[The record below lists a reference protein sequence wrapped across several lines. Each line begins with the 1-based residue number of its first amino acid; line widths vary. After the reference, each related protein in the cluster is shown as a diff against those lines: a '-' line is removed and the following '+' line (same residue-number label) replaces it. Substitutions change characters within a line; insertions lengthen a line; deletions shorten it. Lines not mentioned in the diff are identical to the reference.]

1 MVFLGFLA
9 LFKDLFERKTAILE
23 GGSPWSWEGEILKGV
38 GFGARWAVK
47 KSMGVK
53 RVKRRTK
60 REQKACVLLTKKAKI
75 TSWRGGRV
83 AEGDGLLNRYT
94 A

>member
-1 MVFLGFLA
+1 MELGGR
-9 LFKDLFERKTAILE
+9 DFERGRLWGKVA
-23 GGSPWSWEGEILKGV
+23 P
-38 GFGARWAVK
+38 K

-60 REQKACVLLTKKAKI
+60 REQKACVLLTKNAKI